1 MNKEQIIQGIYN
13 EYMGKRDQLSAELG
27 VYLDSP
33 AGIGDHG
40 DISSVIKAKIEEVD
54 RLNGI
59 TQTMRNLFMDA
70 STDEKVSAINT
81 DLAEGDLASE
91 NS

>member
-13 EYMGKRDQLSAELG
+13 EYMGKRDQISAELG

-33 AGIGDHG
+33 AGVGEHG
-40 DISSVIKAKIEEVD
+40 EISAVIKEKIEEVD

-70 STDEKVSAINT
+70 STDEKVSQIN
-81 DLAEGDLASE
+81 AEVGDLAPEDS
-91 NS
+91 